1 MWPFMSST
9 TAVVALKRQ
18 QREDLLKTASTYD
31 AASHDK
37 YLHADGATLRSA
49 SHPCRQALS
58 VDVTAAR
65 EIVRRIGAKEWTA
78 SGVLEAYIAR
88 AAHAHEATNCL
99 TEVMFATARTRARA
113 LDEAFEQT
121 GKLQGPLHGVPMSFK
136 DQCECSTCWNR
147 LESQEG
153 VS

>member
-1 MWPFMSST
+1 MWPFTSST
-9 TAVVALKRQ
+9 SAVVALKRQ
-18 QREDLLKTASTYD
+18 QREDLLKTASAYD

-37 YLHADGATLRSA
+37 YLHADGACALL
-49 SHPCRQALS
+49 SHPCRQAPN
-58 VDVTAAR
+58 VDVTAAS
-65 EIVRRIGAKEWTA
+65 EIVRRIGAREWTA

-113 LDEAFEQT
+113 LDEAFERT
-121 GKLQGPLHGVPMSFK
+121 GELQGPLHGVPMSFK
-136 DQCECSTCWNR
+136 DQCEYRTCWNR
-147 LESQEG
+147 LHSQEG